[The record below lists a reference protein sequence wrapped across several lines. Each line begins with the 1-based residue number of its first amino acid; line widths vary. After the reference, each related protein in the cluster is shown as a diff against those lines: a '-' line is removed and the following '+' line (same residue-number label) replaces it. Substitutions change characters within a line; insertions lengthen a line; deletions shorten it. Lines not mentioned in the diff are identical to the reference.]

1 MAINISTDINVTTG
15 GKLTDVGQIQGGWK
29 SVDSASDAY
38 ALTGSATTKG
48 LLEDGQIFY
57 VKSSEEL
64 LSVSITGNPPFQTYS
79 FSSFT
84 FPGSGGGSGDITSVV
99 AGDGLS
105 GGASTGDATLTLDTS
120 STHFTNAVSASAA
133 TAGFGSGGGVAN
145 AFPHTGSAE
154 ITGSLRVDGRITALG
169 EDNGSTTQNNIVFPT
184 KGFGMAIGGYQ
195 HISFSK
201 GTGQVSLRGKRT
213 PGSIG
218 SGGSNN
224 IGGVHIANDGGTKV
238 FEYYDSGSALQR
250 IRMQTGDGATVLQ
263 VEITGALG
271 ITGFPDVSA
280 SLAEALSGGASGDIT
295 GVTAGDGLSGGGL
308 SGGVTL
314 TLDTSSTHFTNAVND
329 LMGDSGIFTAT
340 GSVYSTT
347 NDLEVTGSLTIA
359 DGLLKLKEYTT
370 TPSAVAGAIFY
381 SASALYFGVD

>member
-48 LLEDGQIFY
+48 LLEDGQVFY

-120 STHFTNAVSASAA
+120 STHFTTAVSASAA
-133 TAGFGSGGGVAN
+133 TAGFGSGGAAN

-154 ITGSLRVDGRITALG
+154 ITGSLRVDGRITAVG

-184 KGFGMAIGGYQ
+184 KGFGMATDGYQ

-201 GTGQVSLRGKRT
+201 SSGQVSIRGYRRL
-213 PGSIG
+213 GSIG
-218 SGGSNN
+218 SGGSAG
-224 IGGVHIANDGGTKV
+224 IGGVSIANNGGTKV
-238 FEYYDSGSALQR
+238 FEYYDSGSTLQR
-250 IRMQTGDGATVLQ
+250 IRMQTGDGGTDLQ

-271 ITGFPDVSA
+271 ITGFPNVSA

-314 TLDTSSTHFTNAVND
+314 TLDTSSTHFTNAVNN

-370 TPSAVAGAIFY
+370 TPSATAGAIFY

>member
-38 ALTGSATTKG
+38 ELTGSATTKG

-120 STHFTNAVSASAA
+120 STHFTTAVSASAA
-133 TAGFGSGGGVAN
+133 TAGFGSGGAAN
-145 AFPHTGSAE
+145 AFPHTGSAQ

-169 EDNGSTTQNNIVFPT
+169 EDNVSTTQNNIVFPA
-184 KGFGMAIGGYQ
+184 KGFGMSADGYQ
-195 HISFSK
+195 HIQFSK
-201 GTGQVSLRGKRT
+201 GLGQLSLRGKS
-213 PGSIG
+213 SIG
-218 SGGSNN
+218 AGGSDGV
-224 IGGVHIANDGGTKV
+224 GGVSIQNNGGTKV
-238 FEYYDSGSALQR
+238 FEYYDSGSSLQR
-250 IRMQTGDGATVLQ
+250 IRMQTGVGGTDLQ

-271 ITGFPDVSA
+271 ITGFPNVSA
-280 SLAEALSGGASGDIT
+280 SLAEALSAGGGSGDIT
-295 GVTAGDGLSGGGL
+295 SVTAGDGLSGGASTGDA
-308 SGGVTL
+308 TL
-314 TLDTSSTHFTNAVND
+314 TLDTSSTHFTNAVNE
-329 LMGDSGIFTAT
+329 LGLFRAT
-340 GSVYSTT
+340 GSVYSTN